1 MPTTMFKSSVD
12 DMVPSITRL
21 ANMSF
26 SAGVF
31 PSSLKQGR
39 VTPLLKKPGLD
50 QTDMANYRPN
60 TNFST
65 MLKVLEKLALWRLR
79 PRDVDRQL

>member
-1 MPTTMFKSSVD
+1 MAPL
-12 DMVPSITRL
+12 ITRL

-39 VTPLLKKPGLD
+39 ATPLLKKSGLD
-50 QTDMANYRPN
+50 QFDMANYRPI
-60 TNFST
+60 T
-65 MLKVLEKLALWRLR
+65 
-79 PRDVDRQL
+79 